1 MQNSTQEVFRSR
13 NVLLGGIK
21 RRKVFQV
28 DAVVAWLLVQVA
40 DVVLPA
46 WIGSTVTGNIFATM
60 QHAGRAVTPIRDL
73 IDSLS
78 AVVS

>member
-1 MQNSTQEVFRSR
+1 MSF
-13 NVLLGGIK
+13 LGEIK
-21 RRKVFQV
+21 RRKVFQAPAV
-28 DAVVAWLLVQVA
+28 YAVVAWLLVQEA

-60 QHAGRAVTPIRDL
+60 QHAGRTVTPIQDL

-78 AVVS
+78 SVFS